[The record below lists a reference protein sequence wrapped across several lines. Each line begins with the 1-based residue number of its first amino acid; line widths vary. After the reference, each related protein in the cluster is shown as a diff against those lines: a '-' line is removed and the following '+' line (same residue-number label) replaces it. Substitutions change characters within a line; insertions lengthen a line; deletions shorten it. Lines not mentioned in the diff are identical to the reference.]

1 MTSADILI
9 AARARLTPET
19 WGQGDTVIELHLD
32 CAGLAICRAAQGI
45 FFAGHPPLDRSEGVY
60 WATLGLVAR
69 CATGVPDPQL
79 IPVWNDAVGRTLA
92 EVHALFDAAIA
103 IAQQQ
108 EVSAA
113 VPA

>member
-1 MTSADILI
+1 MID
-9 AARARLTPET
+9 R
-19 WGQGDTVIELHLD
+19 HLD
-32 CAGLAICRAAQGI
+32 CAWLAICRAAQGM
-45 FFAGHPPLDRSEGVY
+45 FFAGHPPVDRATVAY
-60 WATLGLVAR
+60 WATVNLVAR

-113 VPA
+113 VLA